1 MATVSLR
8 VPDELKRKM
17 DEHDEINWSAVL
29 RANLK
34 DEIER
39 LESRRIG
46 HAVATSERL
55 SNEIDEADVRDQN
68 TAEIIREWRDKRYG
82 ADSTDG

>member
-8 VPDELKRKM
+8 VPDELKEKM
-17 DEHDEINWSAVL
+17 DEHGEINWSAVIRSQL
-29 RANLK
+29 EE
-34 DEIER
+34 EIVR

-55 SNEIDEADVRDQN
+55 SNEIDEEDVADEN
-68 TAEIIREWRDKRYG
+68 TAEVIREWRDERHG
-82 ADSTDG
+82 ADSD

>member
-8 VPDELKRKM
+8 VSDDIKKKM
-17 DEHDEINWSAVL
+17 DEHDEINWSAVI
-29 RANLK
+29 RAH
-34 DEIER
+34 IEEEVEQ

-55 SNEIDEADVRDQN
+55 SNEIDEERITDEN
-68 TAEIIREWRDKRYG
+68 TAETIREWRDKRYG
-82 ADSTDG
+82 ENSD

>member
-8 VPDELKRKM
+8 VPDDLKEKM
-17 DEHDEINWSAVL
+17 DEQDEINWSAVI
-29 RANLK
+29 RANLEE
-34 DEIER
+34 EIDR

-55 SNEIDEADVRDQN
+55 SSEIDKGGVADQN
-68 TAEIIREWRDKRYG
+68 TAETIRQWREKRYG
-82 ADSTDG
+82 TNSDY

>member
-8 VPDELKRKM
+8 VPDELKEQM

-29 RANLK
+29 RSHIEA
-34 DEIER
+34 EIEQ
-39 LESRRIG
+39 LESRSIG

-55 SNEIDEADVRDQN
+55 SSEIDADVANED
-68 TAEIIREWRDKRYG
+68 TSSIVREWRDTRYG
-82 ADSTDG
+82 DAN